1 MTDGASIAI
10 RRQLYYATPIEGEY
24 TFMAT
29 LFVVIV
35 LYAAYYQCRNWY
47 KQANGP
53 LCSKRFEDALAE
65 AQARVSGSNAY
76 DVKPVSFGDDY
87 VSADDYMA
95 SIKGGGTVTND
106 TFARREEDPKP
117 YNGQYDMSHV
127 DTVGAVVQGSLNLH
141 FVERSA
147 GNGIPCSYGITG
159 MGRRLRNN
167 ETVIL
172 DGKCNA
178 DGLAWWTERMPYDTV
193 EKVVVD
199 GPGRRFNEDEYHV
212 EHVTRYMTVLSHG
225 EFDFRKSTFQGWY
238 YGQVRETEDF
248 EFGCIP
254 DCTVELRGNYLS
266 FSRR

>member
-76 DVKPVSFGDDY
+76 
-87 VSADDYMA
+87 
-95 SIKGGGTVTND
+95 
-106 TFARREEDPKP
+106 R
-117 YNGQYDMSHV
+117 YDMSHV

-199 GPGRRFNEDEYHV
+199 GPGRRFKEDEYHV